1 MRLNLKKTQ
10 QREIIR
16 VLMHCCIN
24 EKSYNPFYELLCQRL
39 IKYDQ
44 QNYRYTFKYA
54 LWDYIKDTGLDKL
67 EIKQILNLAKL
78 TAYLINH
85 NDIPLHFIKVIDFEA
100 KLSKPMTL
108 FLHLLL
114 QTIIEDLTDKNQ
126 I

>member
-67 EIKQILNLAKL
+67 EIK
-78 TAYLINH
+78 
-85 NDIPLHFIKVIDFEA
+85 
-100 KLSKPMTL
+100 
-108 FLHLLL
+108 
-114 QTIIEDLTDKNQ
+114 
-126 I
+126 